1 MQPTE
6 HFEVLDTINNCI
18 NNKACGP
25 NSIPTTIMHLVKH
38 VIANPLADIINL
50 SFTTG
55 IYIDKL
61 KISKIVP
68 IFKEKG
74 NKLICENY
82 RPISLLSN
90 INKIFEK
97 IMHKRLYHFLE
108 IQGAIYKH
116 QFGFRKYHSTTHAL
130 VDLTEDIR
138 QAIDDNKFSCGVFI
152 DLQKAFDTVDHDILL
167 KKLEHYG
174 IRGIANDWFKSYLK
188 NRKQFVS
195 ILGFDSDLANVS
207 FGVPQGSVLGPL
219 LFLVYI
225 NDLHQAI
232 KYCTTRH
239 FADDTNLLI
248 KNSSLKQLKKHL
260 NLDLRKLCNW
270 LKANKIS
277 LNCSKTELILFRHP
291 NKHIN
296 YDLKIKIGGKRLQQ
310 SKSVKYLGI
319 HLDPH
324 LNWSS
329 HVDNLSAKL
338 NRMAGML
345 SIIRHYVPKNTLRN
359 IYFAI
364 FSSILTYG
372 AQVWGQ
378 ALNKQITRIQK
389 IQNKAIRIISFAD
402 FKDSSTPL
410 YHKLNILKLTDHVNL
425 QNFLFVHS
433 TLKGS
438 LPLPLIDSFEVA
450 TDSFNSR
457 GSLQS
462 KIVLPKV
469 RTVNYG
475 LNSILYRSASFWNLM
490 VSKFPKEVY

>member
-1 MQPTE
+1 
-6 HFEVLDTINNCI
+6 
-18 NNKACGP
+18 
-25 NSIPTTIMHLVKH
+25 MHLVKH
-38 VIANPLADIINL
+38 EIANPLADIINL

-61 KISKIVP
+61 KISKIIP

-108 IQGAIYKH
+108 NKGAIYKH
-116 QFGFRKYHSTTHAL
+116 QFGFRKHHSTTDAL

-138 QAIDDNKFSCGVFI
+138 QAIDDNQFSCGVFI

-174 IRGIANDWFKSYLK
+174 IRSVANDWFKSYLK

-195 ILGFDSDLANVS
+195 ILGFDSDLANVT

-219 LFLVYI
+219 LFLIYI

-232 KYCTTRH
+232 KYCKTRH

-248 KNSSLKQLKKHL
+248 KNSSLKQMKKHL
-260 NLDLRKLCNW
+260 NLDLKKLCNW
-270 LKANKIS
+270 LKANKIL
-277 LNCSKTELILFRHP
+277 LNSTKTELILFRHP

-296 YDLKIKIGGKRLQQ
+296 YDLKIKIGGKQLLQ

-324 LNWSS
+324 LNWST

-338 NRMAGML
+338 SRMAGML
-345 SIIRHYVPKNTLRN
+345 SIIRHYVPNNTLRN

-372 AQVWGQ
+372 SQVWGQ
-378 ALNKQITRIQK
+378 TLNKHILRIQK

-410 YHKLNILKLTDHVNL
+410 YHKLNILKLEDHVNL
-425 QNFLFVHS
+425 QNFLFVHNS
-433 TLKGS
+433 LNGS
-438 LPLPLIDSFEVA
+438 LPLPLLDCFEVA
-450 TDSFNSR
+450 SDTFNSR

-475 LNSILYRSASFWNLM
+475 LNSIRYRSASFWNLM
-490 VSKFPKEVY
+490 VSKFPKEKFNDQSKYSCKKVLSKHLIDGYSHQTI